1 MPNPTYPSPIHPAP
15 TNLTY
20 RKLIATVAVTLALL
34 GGSFGV
40 AKSASAAVPERPAA
54 VPTLQEHFAHL
65 EVDSGE
71 VRTPMKVLNWA
82 TARPVGRTTSRHSA
96 EDGAPTSDPRGPSMQ
111 TPHQIS

>member
-1 MPNPTYPSPIHPAP
+1 MPTLTHPTLNNM
-15 TNLTY
+15 TK
-20 RKLIATVAVTLALL
+20 RKLISSLAVMLALL

-40 AKSASAAVPERPAA
+40 AKSAAGAVPERPAA

-71 VRTPMKVLNWA
+71 VRNPIKVFNWA
-82 TARPVGRTTSRHSA
+82 TARPAGRTTSRHSG
-96 EDGAPTSDPRGPSMQ
+96 EDGLPIKVPRRPSVQ